1 MKFLSK
7 KNIIDILN
15 AFKSRFIKQS
25 DWEQNDAEELDYVK
39 NRTHYIGN
47 SGETPW
53 YNGNTTYP
61 VGTTYFG
68 ASYEDR
74 GKVGDLFEIHYTR
87 DGVDYIETK
96 EVQYKGVDCI
106 IEVDAKLSIN
116 FYSEPQGD
124 PGYYQ
129 QLVVTEEPVSDV
141 IIYRVFLKRLDDTFI
156 PLNISRTPTVDDLDY
171 IVQDIE
177 INK

>member
-1 MKFLSK
+1 MEIRQDRMADWGQGNPSHP
-7 KNIIDILN
+7 DY
-15 AFKSRFIKQS
+15 IKG
-25 DWEQNDAEELDYVK
+25 
-39 NRTHYIGN
+39 RTHYIGERN
-47 SGETPW
+47 NTPW

-87 DGVDYIETK
+87 NAVDYIETK
-96 EVQYKGVDCI
+96 EVQYNGVDGI
-106 IEVDAKLSIN
+106 IEVDSELSIN
-116 FYSEPQGD
+116 FYSEPQG
-124 PGYYQ
+124 GYYQ

-141 IIYRVFLKRLDDTFI
+141 IIYRVTLKRLEDIFI
-156 PLNISRTPTVDDLDY
+156 PLNISRTPSDDDLDY

-177 INK
+177 INE

>member
-124 PGYYQ
+124 PGDYQ
-129 QLVVTEEPVSDV
+129 QL
-141 IIYRVFLKRLDDTFI
+141 VFLKRLDDTFI